1 MNQNL
6 EAKIESTRKELIIV
20 AGQKGISSTETL
32 KISQLLDSLIN
43 EYNSRE
49 RMPEYME
56 WLDEK
61 RGRGFYGNN

>member
-1 MNQNL
+1 MNQKL

-20 AGQKGISSTETL
+20 AGQKGITSTETL

-49 RMPEYME
+49 QIPEYME
-56 WLDEK
+56 
-61 RGRGFYGNN
+61 

>member
-1 MNQNL
+1 M
-6 EAKIESTRKELIIV
+6 
-20 AGQKGISSTETL
+20 SSTETL